1 LKEPDGCSASHFSQ
15 TVLPLRTLSGL
26 DCSKGDTM
34 WSGMQDLFYPETL
47 EGHCIRSLTSLRFR

>member
-1 LKEPDGCSASHFSQ
+1 M
-15 TVLPLRTLSGL
+15 LSGL

-47 EGHCIRSLTSLRFR
+47 EADSIRSLTSLLSQ